1 MAVTLNDDLPI
12 TPINFEMHTVFVVTD
27 WPARTLVAP
36 DFLKYAHTRNATY
49 DEQAQTLTFEVF
61 NGGAVYKILGE
72 TTANGA
78 LVAEL
83 VEGSAR
89 KTSRRP

>member
-1 MAVTLNDDLPI
+1 MADEQPPI
-12 TPINFEMHTVFVVTD
+12 TPLNFTQHVVVTVER
-27 WPARTLVAP
+27 WPQKTAVMP
-36 DFLKYAHTRNATY
+36 DLLRNPHTRNATY